1 MTSSTGTL
9 EATRHPLARAARI
22 SIVAL
27 ALAPTL
33 IVSACS
39 SNGDSPFAPTPGGS
53 LRL

>member
-27 ALAPTL
+27 AFGAYP
-33 IVSACS
+33 
-39 SNGDSPFAPTPGGS
+39 D
-53 LRL
+53 RQRM